1 MIDAKQKKEAK
12 QNFDKYLQD
21 GLLKKEKNETARQMY
36 IKNAEQSL
44 NLAEECMISPLR
56 PHLWVV
62 VISYY
67 SMFYI
72 ANAVLLQL
80 GYKTG
85 SKIVHKVTSD
95 ALIVLVMD
103 KIRKGLLEEYEGWVK
118 AEKEAEKKSKLSVV
132 VMPAKFE
139 VLRGFVFRHS
149 GPAIVG
155 VKIIEGKIRK
165 GIEVMNSQGG
175 IVGRLHAIQ
184 TEGKAIEEAQKG
196 MEVAVSIQD
205 AVVGRNVFEGDEL
218 YSHIPA
224 RHFSELSAIADSFS
238 GGELELI
245 EEIRKMEAL
254 KA

>member
-103 KIRKGLLEEYEGWVK
+103 KIRKGLLEEYEDAKDGSIYWVRSVINPSFG
-118 AEKEAEKKSKLSVV
+118 EAGE
-132 VMPAKFE
+132 
-139 VLRGFVFRHS
+139 
-149 GPAIVG
+149 IVG
-155 VKIIEGKIRK
+155 YVTVSTIITDI
-165 GIEVMNSQGG
+165 MA
-175 IVGRLHAIQ
+175 H
-184 TEGKAIEEAQKG
+184 IEEAVK
-196 MEVAVSIQD
+196 
-205 AVVGRNVFEGDEL
+205 
-218 YSHIPA
+218 
-224 RHFSELSAIADSFS
+224 
-238 GGELELI
+238 
-245 EEIRKMEAL
+245 KL
-254 KA
+254 KK

>member
-1 MIDAKQKKEAK
+1 MIDAKQKKGAK

-44 NLAEECMISPLR
+44 NLAEECMNSALR
-56 PHLWVV
+56 PYLWVV

-103 KIRKGLLEEYEGWVK
+103 KIKKGLLEEYEDT
-118 AEKEAEKKSKLSVV
+118 KEDALEIASIKS
-132 VMPAKFE
+132 
-139 VLRGFVFRHS
+139 
-149 GPAIVG
+149 
-155 VKIIEGKIRK
+155 
-165 GIEVMNSQGG
+165 
-175 IVGRLHAIQ
+175 
-184 TEGKAIEEAQKG
+184 
-196 MEVAVSIQD
+196 
-205 AVVGRNVFEGDEL
+205 
-218 YSHIPA
+218 
-224 RHFSELSAIADSFS
+224 
-238 GGELELI
+238 
-245 EEIRKMEAL
+245 EEIIGFYSMEMDKRSRFQYNMTETIQEQKANTSL
-254 KA
+254 KRAREFMLEMKKLLPEFKRGESS